1 MNMHSFR
8 FGKRWLLRNLLT
20 LLKHFDAMPGN
31 YTAATDDSDKLR
43 YPAGKDAEVLL
54 EYRRTADDESFF
66 SVIKEQ
72 FGLAS

>member
-1 MNMHSFR
+1 
-8 FGKRWLLRNLLT
+8 
-20 LLKHFDAMPGN
+20 MPGN

-43 YPAGKDAEVLL
+43 YPAWKDAEVLL